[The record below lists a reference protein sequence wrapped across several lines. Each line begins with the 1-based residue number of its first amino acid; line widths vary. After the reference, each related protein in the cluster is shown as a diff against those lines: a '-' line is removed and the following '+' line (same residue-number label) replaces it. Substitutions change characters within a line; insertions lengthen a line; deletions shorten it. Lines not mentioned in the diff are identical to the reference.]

1 MLMLR
6 CDLLCYIAM
15 PAALCYNFI
24 YVVLSCVIS
33 LSICYVYI
41 YIYIYIYIYGFD
53 KSFHVALL

>member
-24 YVVLSCVIS
+24 YVVLGCVIS
-33 LSICYVYI
+33 LSICYVYM
-41 YIYIYIYIYGFD
+41 YICYD

>member
-1 MLMLR
+1 MMIEFVMLCNVMLMLR

-41 YIYIYIYIYGFD
+41 YIPDTFC
-53 KSFHVALL
+53 